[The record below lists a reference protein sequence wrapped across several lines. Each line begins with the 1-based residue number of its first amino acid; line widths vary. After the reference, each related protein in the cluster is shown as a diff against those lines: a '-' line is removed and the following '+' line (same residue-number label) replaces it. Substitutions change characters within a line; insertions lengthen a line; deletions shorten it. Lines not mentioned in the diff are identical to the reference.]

1 MLDLITKSAVR
12 KKILKLL
19 FANENKE
26 YYLSQIARVVKTSV
40 GTCQRE
46 LEKMAKSGIIS
57 SKKQANLVYYFINKQ
72 NPLLKDLRNI
82 INKTIGIDK
91 DLKEIMRKIKG
102 IKYAFIFGSY
112 AKGDFSA
119 DSDMDVVIIGNPSED
134 NLLTEINKLENN
146 IEREINYHL
155 YSESDF
161 KTKLKTSSF
170 LSNIIQNNLFLT
182 NNQNE
187 FRRWFKQS
195 N

>member
-26 YYLSQIARVVKTSV
+26 YYLSQIARAVKTSA

-46 LEKMAKSGIIS
+46 LEKMAKPGIIS
-57 SKKQANLVYYFINKQ
+57 SKKQANLAYYFINKQ

-82 INKTIGIDK
+82 INKTIGIEK
-91 DLKEIMRKIKG
+91 DLKEITGKIKG
-102 IKYAFIFGSY
+102 IKYAFIFGSF

-119 DSDMDVVIIGNPSED
+119 GSDVDMVIIGNPIED
-134 NLLTEINKLENN
+134 DLLAEINELENN

-155 YSESDF
+155 YSENDF
-161 KTKLKTSSF
+161 KIKLKTSSF
-170 LSNIIQNNLFLT
+170 LRNIIQNTLFLT
-182 NNQNE
+182 NNKNE
-187 FRRWFKQS
+187 FKGWLK
-195 N
+195 